1 MIMAADSLL
10 YTRARLIIPL
20 RVASHPPGSAS
31 SGVKSLT
38 AFANKPLAM
47 EKVQLGSAP
56 WSLPKKPPCGSIVRV
71 RLRESVLT
79 LFANKPSKDEKP
91 KSKAKSFK
99 GELTLFVNK
108 PLKDEKKGLC
118 GLRIEVIEPLFCCL
132 YYHWCKRHTSALFS
146 NNESLSLQSMNLQRE
161 HTFVVR
167 VLLTSAHK
175 PLFMILKKLI

>member
-1 MIMAADSLL
+1 MIIAADSLL

-20 RVASHPPGSAS
+20 RVASLPTGSAS

-47 EKVQLGSAP
+47 EKVQLGPAP

-71 RLRESVLT
+71 RLCECVLT
-79 LFANKPSKDEKP
+79 AFAKKPSKNEIL
-91 KSKAKSFK
+91 KSFK
-99 GELTLFVNK
+99 GGLTLFVNK

-132 YYHWCKRHTSALFS
+132 YYHWCKRHTSALLS
-146 NNESLSLQSMNLQRE
+146 NNESIHL
-161 HTFVVR
+161 
-167 VLLTSAHK
+167 
-175 PLFMILKKLI
+175 